1 MQSSVEHLPVLR
13 TETQGALLSALMIAG
28 HGGATITEL
37 AEIMGV
43 DPSTALREVDRLE
56 AAGILV
62 TRRVGRS
69 RVVDVNDDS
78 PLVGPLREL
87 VLRALGPIPLLRGA
101 VTGVSGIEQAFV
113 FGSWAAAA
121 VGEPVGTVA
130 DIDLLIIGSPDRDEV
145 LDAVL
150 VVERRLGRPV
160 DVTFRTAT
168 EWADGDD
175 PFVATVRSRP
185 MIELL

>member
-1 MQSSVEHLPVLR
+1 MLR
-13 TETQGALLSALMIAG
+13 SETQGALLSALTIAD
-28 HGGATITEL
+28 HQGATITEL
-37 AEIMGV
+37 AEIMDV

-69 RVVDVNDDS
+69 RVVDLNDES

-87 VLRALGPIPLLRGA
+87 VLRALGPIPLLREA
-101 VTGVSGIEQAFV
+101 VTGVSGVERAFV
-113 FGSWAAAA
+113 FGSWAATAL
-121 VGEPVGTVA
+121 GEHGGTVS

-150 VVERRLGRPV
+150 VVEHRLGRPV

-168 EWADGDD
+168 EWADTAD
-175 PFVATVRSRP
+175 PLVSTVRSRP
-185 MIELL
+185 MVELV